1 MIKKTIITKLA
12 GLCGILIPFV
22 FLISILIAMINS
34 PWFKWTNNALSDMGA
49 EGLSAFFFNN
59 GLIFAG
65 LLALI
70 FSIGLIKILSIRIG
84 GYIIA
89 ISSLSL
95 IGVGIFPITIFDLHY
110 IVSAIFFITL
120 TIGLLILGLT
130 MKQYDFD
137 KSMGNVAI
145 VFAFIAF
152 ISPVSL
158 YFFNGIAIPEII
170 ICFFVFLWY
179 MIYGIKI
186 IRSSVKV
193 PL

>member
-1 MIKKTIITKLA
+1 M
-12 GLCGILIPFV
+12 PFV
-22 FLISILIAMINS
+22 FLISILLAMINS
-34 PWFKWTNNALSDMGA
+34 PWFIWTNNALSDMGA
-49 EGLSAFFFNN
+49 EGISAFFFNT

-65 LLALI
+65 LLAFI
-70 FSIGLIKILSIRIG
+70 FSIGVIKILTIRIG

-110 IVSAIFFITL
+110 IASAIFFISL

-158 YFFNGIAIPEII
+158 YFFSGIAIPEII

-179 MIYGIKI
+179 MIYGVKI
-186 IRSSVKV
+186 TRS
-193 PL
+193 PI